1 MTPKHCIGDALGY
14 CNLMHFQALS
24 VEYIHLEGEGDDKNT
39 LKEFMEERGY
49 SVRSWSDQAMAK
61 DYIFVKK
68 GFNED
73 VKLPDRFEKD
83 MSPEKKQ
90 KH

>member
-1 MTPKHCIGDALGY
+1 MY
-14 CNLMHFQALS
+14 FQALS
-24 VEYIHLEGEGDDKNT
+24 VEYIHLAGEGDDQNS
-39 LKEFMEERGY
+39 LREFMNEKGY

-73 VKLPDRFEKD
+73 VRLPDKFEKAD
-83 MSPEKKQ
+83 IDQ
-90 KH
+90 IVN